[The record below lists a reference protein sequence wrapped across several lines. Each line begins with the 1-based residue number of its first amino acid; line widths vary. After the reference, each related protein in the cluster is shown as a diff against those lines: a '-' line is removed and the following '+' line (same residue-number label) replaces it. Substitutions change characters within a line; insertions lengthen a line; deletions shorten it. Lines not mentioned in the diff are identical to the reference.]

1 MTVRA
6 GDLYTEGNSL
16 YEFGWEPRPEGSAVA
31 EAREAVE
38 AIKRMKVAELRE
50 AGLMPEKGGRKR
62 DLLEEAEKRLEE
74 AEQLAK
80 TEEPAG
86 GMGTEEAAQA
96 VAGARAVPDGGAS
109 AAEGSGEVFI
119 NWARIDSVDDVKAVM
134 QDMADASAESI
145 DVARRGVRSWE
156 QTRLDAE
163 SIDAW
168 DMLMERRTGEP
179 LNAEQSV
186 AARELWAQSGAKLRA
201 LGQGVVADPG
211 SEMARIAFRRQL
223 TTHNFI
229 QEATIAA
236 RTEIARALNAWKMPA
251 GDSVDF
257 SGQFDQL
264 REMAAQDKDALDIAT
279 RLVALSDAGLTK
291 EADAFVYGTA
301 RAKGA
306 GMIRQLWYFSLLSG
320 PHTHMRN
327 MISNTATIGLQI
339 MERKAASVL
348 GRALGEQNIPDGETA
363 AMTFGVIQGF
373 KDAFRISAKGR
384 QVALAALEKRRAGDP
399 AAAKEM
405 LRGAEEEFGTVYR
418 SLATGQSGF
427 GVGKVETPPL
437 GAFDPER
444 LGIDKDNPWARV
456 ASYVDTVTRAPGTAL
471 MVEDEIFKSI
481 NYRAELNAQAHRQA
495 SKELNSGQITKEGF
509 KDRLTELVND
519 PTEALRLEARDFAQK
534 GTFTNTP
541 LDTGAWKSFSS
552 VQKYPVIGRIIMPFR
567 RTAYNIAIFSYQRT
581 PLAPL
586 TKQWRD
592 DLMAGGA
599 RADLAWSKFL
609 VGNAILASFADLAM
623 SRHVS
628 GEGPS
633 SPGQRAHE
641 RRMNRAPYSVRVH
654 TGGDPDDPEN
664 YRNFSYRG
672 LEPIA
677 FHLGV
682 ASNIVEILEERDW
695 DDDDAEVDELII
707 VASMAIANQVTS
719 ANFMSGVSGF
729 FEMMSDSRRYGE
741 RWTSRLAGAAVPTG
755 IAQVGRGLDPTSR
768 AIGDWV
774 SQIRSRTPVLSKDLP
789 ANRDVWGR
797 KIDRSSGLGTAY
809 DFMSPLY
816 SSQKKIEPIDREL
829 ERLELWL
836 NKPGKVVSFDG
847 VKVNLRNHLDVW
859 SRYVE
864 LSGNALKE
872 TEYGTKV
879 GLTGGGCMEE
889 LNALVG
895 GDHPMSQIY
904 GLLSDGPEGGKADQ
918 IRQIQGQYRE
928 AARDQLLEEFPWLK
942 AEVEA
947 RESEKATKWDMEKLM
962 QGANR

>member
-1 MTVRA
+1 
-6 GDLYTEGNSL
+6 
-16 YEFGWEPRPEGSAVA
+16 
-31 EAREAVE
+31 
-38 AIKRMKVAELRE
+38 
-50 AGLMPEKGGRKR
+50 
-62 DLLEEAEKRLEE
+62 
-74 AEQLAK
+74 
-80 TEEPAG
+80 
-86 GMGTEEAAQA
+86 
-96 VAGARAVPDGGAS
+96 
-109 AAEGSGEVFI
+109 
-119 NWARIDSVDDVKAVM
+119 
-134 QDMADASAESI
+134 
-145 DVARRGVRSWE
+145 
-156 QTRLDAE
+156 
-163 SIDAW
+163 
-168 DMLMERRTGEP
+168 
-179 LNAEQSV
+179 
-186 AARELWAQSGAKLRA
+186 
-201 LGQGVVADPG
+201 
-211 SEMARIAFRRQL
+211 
-223 TTHNFI
+223 
-229 QEATIAA
+229 
-236 RTEIARALNAWKMPA
+236 
-251 GDSVDF
+251 
-257 SGQFDQL
+257 
-264 REMAAQDKDALDIAT
+264 
-279 RLVALSDAGLTK
+279 VALSDAGLTK
-291 EADAFVYGTA
+291 EADAFLYGTA

-541 LDTGAWKSFSS
+541 LDTGAWKSFSN

-599 RADLAWSKFL
+599 RTDLAWSKFL

-623 SRHVS
+623 SGHVS

-879 GLTGGGCMEE
+879 GLTGGGCMDE

-895 GDHPMSQIY
+895 GEHPMSQIY

-947 RESEKATKWDMEKLM
+947 RESEKATKWDMGKLM
-962 QGANR
+962 QGANQ